1 MPNHPIPQKA
11 HGKVSVSAS
20 GSRWRAS
27 TRYHDTD
34 GVLRQVHAHGQS
46 KAEAQRNLKVKLA
59 SRPDRAASPERVP
72 ESSFTAVAESWW
84 HKKTK
89 PPKRQKEGAK
99 RKAGWSESTK
109 ETYRAVLDRLVL
121 PKFGE
126 LQVGDIDTPMVNV
139 WLEEVADETPGHA
152 KHCLTILRQIMR
164 RAAALG
170 QIPHNP
176 VSDTEPL
183 DLPEPPEPRA
193 LTVDEIRRLR
203 EAAALWELGATT
215 GPARTT
221 PISAIIDVALS
232 AGGLRIGEVLGL
244 RWEDVIESADGVVLL
259 ISGTVIKGKAS
270 RLGASSVRQGK
281 TKNRRD
287 REVKVATLGVAAL
300 GRLTRSGELIFSTR
314 SGTPISVSNFYR
326 VWGAVSKLAG
336 LKDEDISFHSLRRTV
351 ATAVERELGLAAA
364 AGVVGD
370 LSAAIVNRHYVQPR
384 MKAPDARDIISALVP
399 DAQ

>member
-1 MPNHPIPQKA
+1 MPNHPIPQKT

-59 SRPDRAASPERVP
+59 SRPDRAATPEMAP
-72 ESSFTAVAESWW
+72 ESSFAAVAESWW
-84 HKKTK
+84 QKKTK

-99 RKAGWSESTK
+99 SKRGWSPSTK
-109 ETYRAVLDRLVL
+109 ETYRAVLDRLIL

-126 LQVGDIDTPMVNV
+126 LHVGEIDTPMVNA
-139 WLEEVADETPGHA
+139 WLEEIVDETPGHA

-176 VSDTEPL
+176 VTDAEPL
-183 DLPEPPEPRA
+183 ELAEPPEPRA
-193 LTVDEIRRLR
+193 LTIDEIRRLR
-203 EAAALWELGATT
+203 EAAALWELGAAT

-221 PISAIIDVALS
+221 PVSAIIDVALG
-232 AGGLRIGEVLGL
+232 AGGLRVGEALGL
-244 RWEDVIESADGVVLL
+244 RWEDVTETTDGVVLL
-259 ISGTVIKGKAS
+259 ITGTVIKGKAS
-270 RLGASSVRQGK
+270 RLGASSVRQDK

-287 REVKVATLGVAAL
+287 REVKVAPLGVAAL
-300 GRLTRSGELIFSTR
+300 DRLPRSGELIFPTR
-314 SGTPISVSNFYR
+314 TGTPISVTNFYR
-326 VWGAVSKLAG
+326 VWGPVRKLAG
-336 LKDEDISFHSLRRTV
+336 LTDEDISFHSLRRTV
-351 ATAVERELGLAAA
+351 ATAVERELGLVAA

-399 DAQ
+399 DEQ